1 MKITRRQLKRIIK
14 EELSRLNEADASAS
28 DVAEEATAWST
39 NEGKLIRLI
48 VDSIRND
55 VLGDFRDASG
65 ALHDWVLDVYRSA
78 VKTPSSWMIPGKSAM
93 RSIIIAIAQAET
105 KDEHI
110 NTIVRMFVDDS
121 AGLTGPLSSSE
132 GNLLRASLQSVLQDV
147 EF

>member
-65 ALHDWVLDVYRSA
+65 ALHDWVMDVYRSA
-78 VKTPSSWMIPGKSAM
+78 GSVYLSGKSAM

-132 GNLLRASLQSVLQDV
+132 GNLLRASLQSVLQDAK
-147 EF
+147 F

>member
-55 VLGDFRDASG
+55 VLDADVVSG

-78 VKTPSSWMIPGKSAM
+78 VQTPSSWMIPGKSAM
-93 RSIIIAIAQAET
+93 RSIIIAMGQAET